1 MAGALISLEEDNL
14 SDTAVAHFFC
24 PQASQATAVELA
36 IRGATGQDLMV
47 SLQVDFA
54 HSQFICLQCPVQPV
68 TWLTA
73 GFCGCVVFQPNR
85 QVLML

>member
-54 HSQFICLQCPVQPV
+54 HSLIYLNAMPCATSHLANCCFL
-68 TWLTA
+68 
-73 GFCGCVVFQPNR
+73 
-85 QVLML
+85 